1 MHSIYI
7 GTVSSQLLICS
18 GTFVSFLAGL
28 GQKSSAVCMLQVVLL
43 KRPKTSLIQFS
54 KVDRRR
60 KELSVLCCSLFFF
73 AQFSQEM
80 QMQQSTD
87 LVLHSLVKKIYI
99 QFIKLSC
106 VSYYNLL
113 ILGRFSSKFMLMD
126 FIRPHFS
133 QNNSAKHQKCQIGW
147 FLMTFQILSRMSLK
161 TSLLNRQQVLEALS
175 NLKNTCEY
183 LLTMTCNSNQMLSGH
198 MGFVGICPL
207 VPSQDSQPA
216 FAENVVAFFNN
227 FKTLKSF
234 HWA

>member
-1 MHSIYI
+1 
-7 GTVSSQLLICS
+7 
-18 GTFVSFLAGL
+18 
-28 GQKSSAVCMLQVVLL
+28 
-43 KRPKTSLIQFS
+43 
-54 KVDRRR
+54 
-60 KELSVLCCSLFFF
+60 
-73 AQFSQEM
+73 
-80 QMQQSTD
+80 MQQSTD

-106 VSYYNLL
+106 VSYCNVS

-183 LLTMTCNSNQMLSGH
+183 LLTMTCNSNQILSGH
-198 MGFVGICPL
+198 MGFVGICPKL
-207 VPSQDSQPA
+207 GLPTSFCRKCSG
-216 FAENVVAFFNN
+216 FF
-227 FKTLKSF
+227 
-234 HWA
+234 